1 MIVFYNWFQ
10 KFDPFDT
17 TTSGLKSLANGLTP
31 KDNSEINCDNAKSIG
46 QALQQSIDNLPLTD
60 SRKKTKTLVNL
71 TTGDSSFVF
80 IDPTILLLC
89 LIVLVKRSDSNKKYF
104 GFDLTPYPTAL
115 FKDHLMR
122 HPVKSVLADVPK
134 TKQSHQKGKK
144 TMLKDADMEIE
155 ADSTNNE
162 EQLLNKVVLL
172 SLMVING
179 AAFLH

>member
-46 QALQQSIDNLPLTD
+46 KALQQSIDNLPLTN
-60 SRKKTKTLVNL
+60 SCKKIKTLVNL
-71 TTGDSSFVF
+71 TTCDSSFVF
-80 IDPTILLLC
+80 IDPTILLLR
-89 LIVLVKRSDSNKKYF
+89 LIVLVK
-104 GFDLTPYPTAL
+104 GFDLTPYSTAL

-122 HPVKSVLADVPK
+122 HPVKSVLADVLK

-172 SLMVING
+172 SLIVING